1 MNINIKQVYRHTHLT
16 KTFWDHEFLM
26 DFVLE
31 NGFYLWS
38 KSVENFGQPGCFSDP
53 LPSSRTRTT
62 PQNDSQGLP
71 TGGITPNKDLL
82 LLGRSFPFRKFR
94 EVVDVHFGLNF
105 EFVFPSISTCQSVCM
120 WMHVWCLNGPT
131 GAGFDFAFA
140 RPVSFFF
147 LTKTPFKSW
156 FALFRRVILSATKN
170 GAPHCSFSYMLFPN
184 QGMLC
189 LACTKSWRLLRSWWV
204 DRSERWREEI
214 WWTNIWWFQVLVF
227 DTFGRHHFTN
237 IYMFKNMGIFG

>member
-1 MNINIKQVYRHTHLT
+1 MNINTKQVYRHTHLT

-82 LLGRSFPFRKFR
+82 FWEDPFLFGSFVRLLTYILDWTLNLFFPASPHVKAFACGCMF
-94 EVVDVHFGLNF
+94 DVWTAPQEQDSIPRLPLQ
-105 EFVFPSISTCQSVCM
+105 FVFFWPKRHSNLDLLSS
-120 WMHVWCLNGPT
+120 
-131 GAGFDFAFA
+131 AG
-140 RPVSFFF
+140 
-147 LTKTPFKSW
+147 W
-156 FALFRRVILSATKN
+156 F
-170 GAPHCSFSYMLFPN
+170 
-184 QGMLC
+184 
-189 LACTKSWRLLRSWWV
+189 
-204 DRSERWREEI
+204 
-214 WWTNIWWFQVLVF
+214 
-227 DTFGRHHFTN
+227 
-237 IYMFKNMGIFG
+237 

>member
-1 MNINIKQVYRHTHLT
+1 
-16 KTFWDHEFLM
+16 M

-31 NGFYLWS
+31 NGLISGPNPWKTLANLAASPTPFPLPGQERHRKTTVRASQRVASHQTRIFCFGKILSFSEVSWGCWRTFWTELWM
-38 KSVENFGQPGCFSDP
+38 CFSQH
-53 LPSSRTRTT
+53 LHMSKR
-62 PQNDSQGLP
+62 LH
-71 TGGITPNKDLL
+71 
-82 LLGRSFPFRKFR
+82 
-94 EVVDVHFGLNF
+94 VDACLMF
-105 EFVFPSISTCQSVCM
+105 E
-120 WMHVWCLNGPT
+120 WGPT

-140 RPVSFFF
+140 PPVSFFWP
-147 LTKTPFKSW
+147 KPPFKSW

-170 GAPHCSFSYMLFPN
+170 GALIVPSSYMLFPN

-204 DRSERWREEI
+204 DRSERWREES
-214 WWTNIWWFQVLVF
+214 WWTKIWWFQVLVF